1 MMRSETIVSKSKSD
15 LRVPKKITGKKYS
28 RQELDDMIVR
38 LAEAHG
44 MLK

>member
-15 LRVPKKITGKKYS
+15 LRVPKRMSDKKYS
-28 RQELDDMIVR
+28 RKELDDMIVR

-44 MLK
+44 MVK